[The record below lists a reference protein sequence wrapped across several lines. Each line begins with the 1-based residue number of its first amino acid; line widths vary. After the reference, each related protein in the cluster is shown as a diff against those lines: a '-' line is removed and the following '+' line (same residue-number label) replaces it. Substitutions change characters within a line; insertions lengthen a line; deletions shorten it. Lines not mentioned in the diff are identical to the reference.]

1 MDLFA
6 DDTALTPI
14 PMDDGELWFQQRL
27 ALDLAP
33 DEVMRRLADETD
45 WRHEEIQVW
54 GKLYKQP
61 RLSAW
66 HGEASYRYSG
76 KTFHPL
82 PFTALQLHIKQ
93 AVERATGR
101 EFNSVLLN
109 YYRDQRDSMGF
120 HADDERELGPEPAIA
135 SVASALVLDEIARR
149 EHLTVAPEEVD
160 KEIERF
166 AEQAGRTPAAL
177 RAQLEKEGGVSRL
190 TVGLRREKAVDMAMS
205 RATITES
212 RRDADSVTSS

>member
-6 DDTALTPI
+6 DDAALTRIPI
-14 PMDDGELWFQQRL
+14 DDGELWFQQRL

-33 DEVMRRLADETD
+33 DEVMRRLVQETD

-54 GKLYKQP
+54 GKLHKQP

-76 KTFHPL
+76 KTFHPQ

-101 EFNSVLLN
+101 QFNSVLLN
-109 YYRDQRDSMGF
+109 YYRDERDSMGF

-135 SVASALVLDEIARR
+135 SVSFGASRTFILKHRELPKTVKLALGDGCLLLMAGVLQQHWLHGINKERAARGPR
-149 EHLTVAPEEVD
+149 INLTFRKILSYP
-160 KEIERF
+160 
-166 AEQAGRTPAAL
+166 
-177 RAQLEKEGGVSRL
+177 
-190 TVGLRREKAVDMAMS
+190 
-205 RATITES
+205 
-212 RRDADSVTSS
+212 